1 MFCLSTVFIIRISQ
15 IAEALTLLRTFLCF
29 MKAHLLLDQG
39 NEDPDEPDIINQK
52 KAWGRPI
59 AHFDLKAANGELNPF
74 QATKRDS
81 TNEP

>member
-1 MFCLSTVFIIRISQ
+1 
-15 IAEALTLLRTFLCF
+15 

-59 AHFDLKAANGELNPF
+59 AHFDLKAANGKLNPF
-74 QATKRDS
+74 QATKRGS